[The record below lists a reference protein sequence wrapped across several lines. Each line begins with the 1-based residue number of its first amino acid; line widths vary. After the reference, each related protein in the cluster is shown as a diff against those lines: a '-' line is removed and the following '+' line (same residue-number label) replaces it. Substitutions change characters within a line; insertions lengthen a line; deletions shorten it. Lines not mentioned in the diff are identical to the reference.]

1 MKFAAYVPKIES
13 GEKLSFLIWL
23 SGLTCNEQNFITK
36 SGFHRF
42 AQKHKICVIA
52 PDTSPSKK
60 ESWVGHTKI
69 LLKNILIF

>member
-1 MKFAAYVPKIES
+1 MKFAAYVPKKEPS
-13 GEKLSFLIWL
+13 EKLTFLVWL

-52 PDTSPSKK
+52 PDTSPS
-60 ESWVGHTKI
+60 EYQFIYFH
-69 LLKNILIF
+69 